1 MISTPA
7 WPFDNFSFHKSLHNN
22 SSTQNPMEEKMTNKV
37 ADHSGGLARRSVTP
51 FEVLAQSVA
60 NIAPSAVIAFGPG
73 VMALYAGN
81 GAWFSFVIGMGII
94 LIVAHTVAVF
104 ARRRAGAGSLYSL
117 VRPALGPWGSLVT
130 GWALFIGV
138 IAIASGSLAGAGF
151 FASAF
156 LEGLGA
162 NLFQPMVG
170 QIVLD
175 AILLAIAVYLT
186 ISGVRIAAR
195 VSATLEV
202 LSIIVIIVMLVIVIV
217 SSGNIFD
224 SAQLTLTDATF
235 DGMVFAVVLA
245 ILGFVGFESAAALGE
260 EAQDPYRAIP
270 RAIRR
275 GAIFAGILYIFAT
288 YVQVAAFEGGAE
300 GLGKSLSP
308 MDDLAAQ
315 YGLDG
320 FVPLLNLGFAASF
333 MAVVIACMT
342 VAARLLFAWGNEGL
356 ISSWFGQA
364 HPKHRTP
371 ARAIYT
377 IIPLV
382 FLPMAI
388 VLSLGVAPLGATTY
402 IDTVGVFGYMFSY
415 ILVCIGAPIFL
426 KKTKGKNVIFTMV
439 LGIVGALSLLY
450 VFYRNVWPIPATPLD
465 SLPIYFIV
473 ALIVG
478 VVFFAILRIRKPA
491 VAAQAGT
498 FADDNPD
505 DDTDENTDDN
515 TDEPSV
521 QPEKITLT

>member
-1 MISTPA
+1 M
-7 WPFDNFSFHKSLHNN
+7 
-22 SSTQNPMEEKMTNKV
+22 
-37 ADHSGGLARRSVTP
+37 
-51 FEVLAQSVA
+51 VL
-60 NIAPSAVIAFGPG
+60 
-73 VMALYAGN
+73 
-81 GAWFSFVIGMGII
+81 I
-94 LIVAHTVAVF
+94 LIVAQSVAVF

-117 VRPALGPWGSLVT
+117 VRPALGPWGSIVT

-138 IAIASGSLAGAGF
+138 IAIASGSPAGAGF

-156 LEGLGA
+156 LEGLGV

-186 ISGVRIAAR
+186 ISGVRLAAR

-202 LSIIVIIVMLVIVIV
+202 ISIFVIIVMLVIVLV
-217 SSGNIFD
+217 SSGNVFD
-224 SAQLTLTDATF
+224 VAQLTLTGATF

-260 EAQDPYRAIP
+260 EAKDPYRAIP

-275 GAIFAGILYIFAT
+275 GAIFAGIVYIFAT
-288 YVQVAAFEGGAE
+288 YVQVAAFDGGAG

-320 FVPLLNLGFAASF
+320 FIPLLNLGFAASF

-342 VAARLLFAWGNEGL
+342 VGARLLFAWGNEGL
-356 ISSWFGQA
+356 IPAWFGKA
-364 HPKHRTP
+364 HPRHRTP

-377 IIPLV
+377 TIPLV

-402 IDTVGVFGYMFSY
+402 IDTVGVFGYMFAY

-426 KKTKGKNVIFTMV
+426 KKTNGKSVVFTMI

-450 VFYRNVWPIPATPLD
+450 VFYRNVWPVPAPPLD
-465 SLPIYFIV
+465 SLPVYFAV
-473 ALIVG
+473 ALLIG
-478 VVFFAILRIRKPA
+478 IILFAILRLRKPA
-491 VAAQAGT
+491 VAANAGT
-498 FADDNPD
+498 FADDNP
-505 DDTDENTDDN
+505 
-515 TDEPSV
+515 EP
-521 QPEKITLT
+521 EDA

>member
-1 MISTPA
+1 MSIKIA
-7 WPFDNFSFHKSLHNN
+7 
-22 SSTQNPMEEKMTNKV
+22 E
-37 ADHSGGLARRSVTP
+37 HSGGLARRSVTP

-81 GAWFSFVIGMGII
+81 GAWFSFAIGMGII
-94 LIVAHTVAVF
+94 LIVAQTVAVF

-117 VRPALGPWGSLVT
+117 IRPALGPWGSIVT

-156 LEGLGA
+156 LDGLGI
-162 NLFQPMVG
+162 NVFQPMAG
-170 QIVLD
+170 QIVID
-175 AILLAIAVYLT
+175 AILLAVAVYLT

-202 LSIIVIIVMLVIVIV
+202 LSIIVIVIVLTIV
-217 SSGNIFD
+217 LFSSGNVFD
-224 SAQLTLTDATF
+224 AAQLTLTGATF

-245 ILGFVGFESAAALGE
+245 ILGFVGFESAASLGE
-260 EAQDPYRAIP
+260 EAKDPYRAIP

-275 GAIFAGILYIFAT
+275 GAIFAGIVYIFAT
-288 YVQVAAFEGGAE
+288 YVQVAAFAGGAD

-308 MDDLAAQ
+308 MDDLATQ

-356 ISSWFGQA
+356 LPSWFGKA

-377 IIPLV
+377 TILLV

-402 IDTVGVFGYMFSY
+402 IDTVGVFGYMFAY

-426 KKTKGKNVIFTMV
+426 KKTNGKSVIFTMI

-450 VFYRNVWPIPATPLD
+450 VFYRNVWPIPAPPLD
-465 SLPIYFIV
+465 SLPVYFAV
-473 ALIVG
+473 ALLIG
-478 VVFFAILRIRKPA
+478 IILFAILRLRKPE

-498 FADDNPD
+498 FADDNPE
-505 DDTDENTDDN
+505 T
-515 TDEPSV
+515 
-521 QPEKITLT
+521 